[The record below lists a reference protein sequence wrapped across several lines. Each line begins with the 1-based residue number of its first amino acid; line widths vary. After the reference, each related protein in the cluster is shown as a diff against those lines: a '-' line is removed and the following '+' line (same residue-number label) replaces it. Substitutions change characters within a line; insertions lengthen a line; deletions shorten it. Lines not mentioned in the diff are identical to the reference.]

1 MAEVSLPIGL
11 LLQMIVPLLTIVGV
25 WVAITNRVT
34 RLEERTELWQKAVDR
49 ENEEIRLLLVKHS
62 EMLQEILLKLEN
74 KQNRQ

>member
-34 RLEERTELWQKAVDR
+34 RLEERTQLWQKAVDR